1 MNKDPQ
7 RTGKNA
13 ATLVALLGLILLGLC
28 LVGLVALVTPAA
40 LGIVIVVFGFFLVGA
55 FHCKV
60 PAFGLRKNPKYL
72 LASLISKSSHW
83 GTCLESQALIEP

>member
-55 FHCKV
+55 FHYV
-60 PAFGLRKNPKYL
+60 T
-72 LASLISKSSHW
+72 W
-83 GTCLESQALIEP
+83 GWWFMRSGPEDGDSESTQDG